1 MANSYY
7 RAAACGMDEVTAT
20 QCPHPVPTLHL
31 GLVDK
36 QELSGATALKLL
48 SGTALGT
55 ELLILTLMQGEKR
68 GGEATAAD
76 SASQRRQWELLQ
88 RWAHGQSHPQSP
100 IQVIYV
106 ALRVKGYWARW

>member
-7 RAAACGMDEVTAT
+7 RAAACGIDEAAAT
-20 QCPHPVPTLHL
+20 QCPYPVPTLHL

-36 QELSGATALKLL
+36 QELGGATALKLL
-48 SGTALGT
+48 SSTALGT

-76 SASQRRQWELLQ
+76 SASQHRQRELLW
-88 RWAHGQSHPQSP
+88 RWAHGQDT
-100 IQVIYV
+100 
-106 ALRVKGYWARW
+106 LRAPLR